1 MSPTSYRT
9 APPRVT
15 DSNPNDTIALRVRP
29 RNLAP
34 IRRFGFPVFVSSAVV
49 ASLAILAAQ
58 SNIVRTADPVK
69 RGLKITDFPRTV
81 KVADNIYTYEDFH
94 AGDEKFTTTNLFVV
108 TNDGVLV
115 ADGQGSPAAT
125 KGLVDAI
132 ARTTPQPIK
141 YIIIGSDHGDHTAG
155 HAS

>member
-1 MSPTSYRT
+1 MFCAT
-9 APPRVT
+9 
-15 DSNPNDTIALRVRP
+15 
-29 RNLAP
+29 
-34 IRRFGFPVFVSSAVV
+34 VSAGMPSV
-49 ASLAILAAQ
+49 AARQ
-58 SNIVRTADPVK
+58 TPIVRTGDPIK
-69 RGLKITDFPRTV
+69 RGLREVDFPRTV

-94 AGDEKFTTTNLFVV
+94 AGDEKFTTTSLFVV

-141 YIIIGSDHGDHTAG
+141 YVI
-155 HAS
+155 